1 MQLDLQCTLLADGH
15 AEHAGNSQSSDSKDN
30 GGVIAGG
37 LDDSAGRSGDGVRSG
52 RNGLDAGS
60 GSTVLGGIAD
70 SSAGVGVVVGGGGRN
85 LSNNRTGILCAVS
98 GDIGGDNDLGR
109 IAGVDLSLIHI

>member
-52 RNGLDAGS
+52 RNGL
-60 GSTVLGGIAD
+60 
-70 SSAGVGVVVGGGGRN
+70 
-85 LSNNRTGILCAVS
+85 
-98 GDIGGDNDLGR
+98 
-109 IAGVDLSLIHI
+109 